1 MQRRNF
7 IGGLG
12 GTAVWPLTV
21 RAQQADRKYYL
32 GYLSQSGTTFDLKA
46 ELARA
51 GFVDGQNLVFDF
63 KATPL
68 QELAARAAALVA
80 AKADVIFAGGDS
92 AARAAQAATRSI
104 PIVAIADNLVASG
117 LLSSFARPEGNLTGV
132 NIFGSELNGKRQ
144 ELLNELLPG
153 LNRLALLADPASTS
167 PEQVDILVKAAGAR
181 RIECKVHR
189 CAKPADIAA
198 AIGAARAEGAQAL
211 NVLSSALFH
220 SRHAEVIELATAA
233 RLPAVFQ
240 WPEYVEE
247 GALIGYG
254 PRLASIFHNV
264 TAQQII
270 KALRGIKVADIPAE
284 QPTQFE
290 LGVNLKTARLLGLTI
305 PHTLLARAD
314 QVVE

>member
-1 MQRRNF
+1 LKRRDF

-21 RAQQADRKYYL
+21 RAQQAGRKYYL
-32 GYLSQSGTTFDLKA
+32 GYLSLAGTTFDLKA

-51 GFVDGQNLVFDF
+51 GFVEGQNLVFDF
-63 KATPL
+63 KSTPM
-68 QELAARAAALVA
+68 QELPARAASLVA

-92 AARAAQAATRSI
+92 AARAAQAATRTI
-104 PIVAIADNLVASG
+104 PIVAIADNLAAGG

-144 ELLNELLPG
+144 ELLSELLPG
-153 LNRLALLADPASTS
+153 LNRLALLVDPASTS

-254 PRLASIFHNV
+254 PRLASIFHNL
-264 TAQQII
+264 TAQ
-270 KALRGIKVADIPAE
+270 
-284 QPTQFE
+284 
-290 LGVNLKTARLLGLTI
+290 
-305 PHTLLARAD
+305 
-314 QVVE
+314 